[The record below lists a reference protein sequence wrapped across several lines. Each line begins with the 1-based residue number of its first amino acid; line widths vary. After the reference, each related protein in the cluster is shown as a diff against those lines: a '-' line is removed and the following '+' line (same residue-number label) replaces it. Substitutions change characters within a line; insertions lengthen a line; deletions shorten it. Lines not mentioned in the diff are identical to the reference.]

1 MTQQIQEIDKTYN
14 RIIGALDR
22 KALKN
27 AFDLLQTFI
36 AGNQVYAF
44 QNKLDTLQETY
55 RYMLRYRME
64 GISDPMQEQIYRQL
78 QADAYELADAIRL
91 EVLTPVSSRTYYA
104 KRRTVALQPPLSFE
118 QCNKQICLLYEGKA
132 HKELEDCQ
140 TTLFNGL
147 WTAGFLNAET
157 YDAVRDLIYEP
168 FLPFTTGCQVVSA
181 LLMGLQE
188 FFDKKKL
195 LLLFDTANHTDE
207 EIRVRAFIAILITLY
222 TYRQRITLYPQVDER
237 LAALAE
243 APGFTETVRTIIL
256 RFILARETEKIT
268 RKLQNEIIPEML
280 KMSPKISQKLNLKD
294 ITPEQFGQEMNPE
307 WENLFADSQLES
319 KIKEF
324 GELQQEGADIMHST
338 FIHLKHFPFF
348 HETSNWFVP
357 FTTDYSA
364 FNNPVNPIE
373 GTEKQVLETM
383 TFAGFMCNS
392 DKFSLYFSMMQLPKE
407 ARKMMM
413 TQFNAEATAMIQQKK
428 EEIIHKYGKTEII
441 AGQYIQ
447 DLYRFFKL
455 YPSHLDFTDIF
466 TLPLDFHNLQALRPY
481 ISDKES
487 LTTIAEYYLRKNY
500 FNDAL
505 TVFNRLA
512 EADPDN
518 PTLFQKIGYC
528 KEMADDFQGA
538 LEAYLHAD
546 LLEAGSKWLT
556 RRIAGCY
563 RSLKQPEEALKYYRR
578 YEAMAPDNLSVQ
590 ISIGHCHLELKDYSE
605 ALKCFF
611 KVDYLDSKSHK
622 AWRPIAWC
630 SFLTGK
636 YDQARNYYKKIIAHQ
651 PSEQDWLNAG
661 HTEWALQNIK
671 GALYCYEEAVRKAN
685 GGFQAFLELFNQDI
699 PDLLIA
705 GIDLSEVPLM
715 LDLLKYIDNG
725 ELTIEN

>member
-1 MTQQIQEIDKTYN
+1 M
-14 RIIGALDR
+14 
-22 KALKN
+22 
-27 AFDLLQTFI
+27 
-36 AGNQVYAF
+36 
-44 QNKLDTLQETY
+44 
-55 RYMLRYRME
+55 
-64 GISDPMQEQIYRQL
+64 
-78 QADAYELADAIRL
+78 
-91 EVLTPVSSRTYYA
+91 
-104 KRRTVALQPPLSFE
+104 
-118 QCNKQICLLYEGKA
+118 
-132 HKELEDCQ
+132 
-140 TTLFNGL
+140 
-147 WTAGFLNAET
+147 
-157 YDAVRDLIYEP
+157 
-168 FLPFTTGCQVVSA
+168 
-181 LLMGLQE
+181 
-188 FFDKKKL
+188 
-195 LLLFDTANHTDE
+195 
-207 EIRVRAFIAILITLY
+207 
-222 TYRQRITLYPQVDER
+222 
-237 LAALAE
+237 
-243 APGFTETVRTIIL
+243 
-256 RFILARETEKIT
+256 
-268 RKLQNEIIPEML
+268 
-280 KMSPKISQKLNLKD
+280 
-294 ITPEQFGQEMNPE
+294 
-307 WENLFADSQLES
+307 
-319 KIKEF
+319 
-324 GELQQEGADIMHST
+324 QQEGADIMHST

-364 FNNPVNPIE
+364 FNNPANPID

-590 ISIGHCHLELKDYSE
+590 ISIGHCHLELKDYNE

-671 GALYCYEEAVRKAN
+671 GALHCYEEAVRKAN